1 MTDTDQ
7 VERLRGLIERLEK
20 LEEPDRGID
29 AELWCLDHGYR
40 FIRISDD
47 NDYSPAYQDV
57 EPGPQYKAGGH
68 SRTGAG
74 YLIFY
79 NPSPKISP
87 HRRHHYQ
94 LMGDWTRYTASLD
107 AAVGLVERVLPDAR
121 WEVSTAEKCPGAI
134 VSSYERR
141 VGEGAYAATPAI
153 ALVLALLRALQEPS
167 K

>member
-1 MTDTDQ
+1 MTDTPL

-20 LEEPDRGID
+20 LEGPDREVD
-29 AELWCLDHGYR
+29 AMIWCLDHGFR

-47 NDYSPAYQDV
+47 NDYSPAYRDV

-68 SRTGAG
+68 SKTGSG

-79 NPSPKISP
+79 DPSPSVHP

-94 LMGDWTRYTASLD
+94 LMGNWTSYTASLD
-107 AAVGLVERVLPDAR
+107 AVVALVERVLPGWKWR
-121 WEVSTAEKCPGAI
+121 
-134 VSSYERR
+134 VSSNQ
-141 VGEGAYAATPAI
+141 GEVFQRDPECGHDGYAATPAI
-153 ALVLALLRALQEPS
+153 ALVIATLRALSQEQS